1 MKKQQKIKILYE
13 DEDVVVINKPSN
25 IIVHPSEHRKEG
37 FFVTSWINEKYPEI
51 KHVGEPI
58 KLKSGEEISRPGIV
72 HRLDRETSGV
82 LLIAKTDKA
91 FDYLKSLFKNKKVK
105 KTYLA
110 FVYGS
115 VKKEKDCINRPIGK
129 SAKDFRLWSAQRG
142 AKGKIREAITEYQV
156 MGRNKDV
163 SFLKIF
169 LLTGRTHQIRV
180 HFKAINHPVVSDS
193 LYAPKRESVLGFK
206 RTALQASSIEFKNL
220 KGEKLFIKAPLPN
233 DFVSAL
239 DLLGED
245 FLNINNDF

>member
-13 DEDVVVINKPSN
+13 DEDFMVIDKPFDTV
-25 IIVHPSEHRKEG
+25 VHPSEHRKEG

-51 KHVGEPI
+51 KNVGESI
-58 KLKSGEEISRPGIV
+58 KLKSGEEILRPGIV
-72 HRLDRETSGV
+72 HRLDRDTSGV
-82 LLIAKTDKA
+82 LLVAKTDET

-115 VKKEKDCINRPIGK
+115 VQKEKDRINRPIGK

-156 MGRNKDV
+156 VGRNKDV

-169 LLTGRTHQIRV
+169 PLTGRTHQIRV
-180 HFKAINHPVVSDS
+180 HFKAINHPIVSDS

-206 RTALQASSIEFKNL
+206 RTALHASSIEFKNL
-220 KGEKLFIKAPLPN
+220 KGEKLLIKAPLPN

-239 DLLGED
+239 DSLEED
-245 FLNINNDF
+245 FLSFNNDF